1 MTDQAGPLGGD
12 IKARVDEAVEVGM
25 ALAVWAQVYPDKIA
39 VYEAPSGRTQTFA
52 ALNANANRLVRLMRA
67 QGLRAGDAIALL
79 CTNRAEFAEVLFAS
93 LRGGF
98 RLTPVNWHL
107 KPDEMAYVI
116 DNCEARA
123 LFADAAVA
131 GASEAA
137 GQCPGLQL
145 KVAIGGDLPGFT
157 PYSVIDDLSGEDLTD
172 PARGTTMLYSSGTT
186 GRPKGVHK
194 PNAQAVGG
202 YDAIYDRSVDV
213 HICTGPAYHASP
225 LAGDIRRALNNGVPT
240 VLVDRW
246 DTEMVLGLIQ
256 DLKVTRGHFVPIMF
270 QRMLALPDEVR
281 ARYDLS
287 SLKRI
292 THGAAPC
299 PPEVK
304 RAMIDW
310 IGPKLYEYY
319 AGSEGGVG
327 FTVTSEDWLKRP
339 GTVGR
344 RPHKAAARILD
355 DAGQECPPG
364 VPGAIY
370 LSLTDQGGFSYYK
383 DDAKTDASRRDGYF
397 TMGDVGYLDEEDWL
411 FLTGRS
417 AETIIAGGVNI
428 YPQEIDNELIK
439 HPAVEDSCTVGVPH
453 EEWGEEVRAVIQLKA
468 GFEPSDALKREI
480 LDYAARVV
488 AKFKIP
494 RAIDFVDTLPRSE
507 AGKIQRNKVR
517 APYWEGRSRAI

>member
-1 MTDQAGPLGGD
+1 MNAPARLEGAE
-12 IKARVDEAVEVGM
+12 IKARVDAAVDSGM
-25 ALAVWAQVYPDKIA
+25 CMAVWAELQPDKLA
-39 VYEAPSGRTQTFA
+39 VLEAAGPSRTFGE
-52 ALNANANRLVRLMRA
+52 LNASANRLVRLMRDH
-67 QGLRAGDAIALL
+67 GLQAGDAVAIV
-79 CTNRAEFAEVLFAS
+79 CSNRVEFPEVLFAT

-107 KPDEMAYVI
+107 KPDEIAYVV
-116 DNCEARA
+116 DNCEAKA
-123 LFADAAVA
+123 LFADTRIAGLAGVAAA
-131 GASEAA
+131 
-137 GQCPGLQL
+137 CPQLRL
-145 KVAIGGDLPGFT
+145 KVAIGGDLPGFV
-157 PYSVIDDLSGEDLTD
+157 PYGDIAAYGGTDIDD
-172 PARGTTMLYSSGTT
+172 PVRGSTMLYSSGTT
-186 GRPKGVHK
+186 GRPKGVYK
-194 PNAQAVGG
+194 PNAQAIGG
-202 YDAIYDRSVDV
+202 YDPIYDRAVDK

-240 VLVDRW
+240 VLVDKW
-246 DTEMVLGLIQ
+246 DTEQVLQLIQ
-256 DLKVTRGHFVPIMF
+256 DQKVTRGHFVPIMF
-270 QRMLALPDEVR
+270 QRMLALPPEVR
-281 ARYDLS
+281 AKYDLS

-304 RAMIDW
+304 QAMIEW
-310 IGPKLYEYY
+310 LGPVLFEYY

-344 RPHKAAARILD
+344 RPHKAAAKILD
-355 DAGQECPPG
+355 ENGEECPPG

-370 LSLTDQGGFSYYK
+370 LSLTDQGGFTYYK
-383 DDAKTDASRRDGYF
+383 DDAKTDAGRRDGYF
-397 TMGDVGYLDEEDWL
+397 TMGDVGYLDEDDWL

-453 EEWGEEVRAVIQLKA
+453 GEWGEEVRAVIQLRP
-468 GFEPSDALKREI
+468 GFEPSEPLKRDI
-480 LDYAARVV
+480 LDFASRLV
-488 AKFKIP
+488 AKYKVP
-494 RAIDFVDTLPRSE
+494 RGVDFVDALPRSE

-517 APYWEGRSRAI
+517 APYWEGRARAI

>member
-1 MTDQAGPLGGD
+1 MTDAATLD
-12 IKARVDEAVEVGM
+12 HTDLKARVDAAVDSGM
-25 ALAVWAQVYPDKIA
+25 CTAVWAQVWPQKMA
-39 VYEAPSGRTQTFA
+39 VLEAATGRTRTFGE
-52 ALNANANRLVRLMRA
+52 LNANANRLVRLMRDH
-67 QGLRAGDAIALL
+67 GLTAGDAVAIV
-79 CTNRAEFAEVLFAS
+79 CSNRVEFPDVLFAC

-98 RLTPVNWHL
+98 RMTPVNWHL
-107 KPDEMAYVI
+107 KPVEIAYVV

-123 LFADAAVA
+123 VFADTRVDGVA
-131 GASEAA
+131 EAMDA
-137 GQCPGLQL
+137 CPQLVL
-145 KVAIGGDLPGFT
+145 KVSIGGDLPGFIPFET
-157 PYSVIDDLSGEDLTD
+157 IDDYPASDIED
-172 PARGTTMLYSSGTT
+172 PVRGTTMLYSSGTT
-186 GRPKGVHK
+186 GRPKGVYK

-202 YDAIYDRSVDV
+202 FDPIYDRAVDK

-240 VLVDRW
+240 VLMDKW
-246 DTEMVLGLIQ
+246 DTEFVLKTIQ
-256 DLKVTRGHFVPIMF
+256 DQKITRGHFVPIMF
-270 QRMLALPDEVR
+270 QRMLALPEEVR
-281 ARYDLS
+281 AKYDLS

-310 IGPKLYEYY
+310 LGPILYEYY

-327 FTVTSEDWLKRP
+327 FTVTSEQWLARP

-344 RPHKAAARILD
+344 RPHKDAAKILD
-355 DAGQECPPG
+355 DEGNECPPG
-364 VPGAIY
+364 VPGHIY
-370 LSLTDQGGFSYYK
+370 LSLKDQGGFSYYK
-383 DDAKTDASRRDGYF
+383 DDTKTYAARRGDYF
-397 TMGDVGYLDEEDWL
+397 TMGDIGYLDEDDWL

-439 HPAVEDSCTVGVPH
+439 HPAVEDSCTVGIPH
-453 EEWGEEVRAVIQLKA
+453 EEWGEEVRAVIQLRP
-468 GFEPSDALKREI
+468 GYTPSEELKREI

-488 AKFKIP
+488 ARYKVP
-494 RAIDFVDTLPRSE
+494 RGIDFVDSLPRSE

-517 APYWEGRSRAI
+517 APYWEGRARAI

>member
-1 MTDQAGPLGGD
+1 MTDTLIGDD
-12 IKARVDEAVEVGM
+12 IKARVDKAVDVGM
-25 ALAVWAQVYPDKIA
+25 ATAVWAQVHPDKVA
-39 VYEAPSGRTQTFA
+39 VYEGLDGRTRSFGE
-52 ALNANANRLVRLMRA
+52 LNANANRLVRLMRA
-67 QGLRAGDAIALL
+67 HGLQAGDAIALL
-79 CTNRAEFAEVLFAS
+79 CTNRMEFADALFAS
-93 LRGGF
+93 LRGGL
-98 RLTPVNWHL
+98 RMTPVNWHL
-107 KPDEMAYVI
+107 KPEEMAYVI
-116 DNCEARA
+116 DNCEAKA
-123 LFADAAVA
+123 LFADTRVA
-131 GASEAA
+131 GAAEAA
-137 GQCPGLQL
+137 GQCPQL
-145 KVAIGGDLPGFT
+145 KLRVSIGGDLPGFM
-157 PYSVIDDLSGEDLTD
+157 PYETIDDHPGEDLTD
-172 PARGTTMLYSSGTT
+172 PVRGSTMLYSSGTT
-186 GRPKGVHK
+186 GRPKGVYK

-202 YDAIYDRSVDV
+202 YDAIYDRAVDK
-213 HICTGPAYHASP
+213 HICTGPGYHASP

-240 VLVDRW
+240 VLIDRW
-246 DTEMVLGLIQ
+246 DTEQVLRTIQ
-256 DLKVTRGHFVPIMF
+256 ELKVTRGHFVPIMF
-270 QRMLALPDEVR
+270 QRMLALPAAVR
-281 ARYDLS
+281 AKYDLS

-304 RAMIDW
+304 AAMIEW
-310 IGPKLYEYY
+310 IGPKLFEYY

-327 FTVTSEDWLKRP
+327 FTVSSEDWLKRP

-355 DAGQECPPG
+355 ENGDECPPG

-370 LSLTDQGGFSYYK
+370 MSLTDQGGFSYYK
-383 DDAKTDASRRDGYF
+383 DDTKTEANRKDGYF
-397 TMGDVGYLDEEDWL
+397 TMGDVGYLDEDDWL

-453 EEWGEEVRAVIQLKA
+453 DERGEEVRAVIQLKP
-468 GFEPSDALKREI
+468 GIEPTEALKREI

-488 AKFKIP
+488 AKFKVP
-494 RAIDFVDTLPRSE
+494 RAVDFVEALPRSE

>member
-1 MTDQAGPLGGD
+1 MIETAKLLDKD
-12 IKARVDEAVEVGM
+12 EIKARVDAAVESGM
-25 ALAVWAQVYPDKIA
+25 CTAVWAQVYPDRVA
-39 VYEAPSGRTQTFA
+39 VSELDGRKRTFGE
-52 ALNANANRLVRLMRA
+52 LNANANRLVRLMRDG
-67 QGLRAGDAIALL
+67 GLVAGDAVAIV
-79 CTNRAEFAEVLFAS
+79 CSNRVEFPEVLFAA

-107 KPDEMAYVI
+107 KAEEMAYVI
-116 DNCEARA
+116 DNCEAKA
-123 LFADAAVA
+123 LFAETRIP

-137 GQCPGLQL
+137 ADCPQL
-145 KVAIGGDLPGFT
+145 KLKVSIGDAAPGFT
-157 PYSVIDDLSGEDLTD
+157 AYEAIENYPGEDIDD
-172 PARGTTMLYSSGTT
+172 PVRGSTMLYSSGTT

-194 PNAQAVGG
+194 PGAQAIGG
-202 YDAIYDRSVDV
+202 YDAIYDREVDK

-240 VLVDRW
+240 VLIDKW
-246 DTEMVLGLIQ
+246 DTEKVLKVIQ
-256 DLKVTRGHFVPIMF
+256 DEKVTRGHFVPIMF
-270 QRMLALPDEVR
+270 QRMLGLPDEVR

-287 SLKRI
+287 SLRRI

-304 RAMIDW
+304 QSMIEW
-310 IGPKLYEYY
+310 VGPILYEYY

-327 FTVTSEDWLKRP
+327 FTVTAEDWLKRP

-344 RPHKAAARILD
+344 RPHPEAAKILD
-355 DAGQECPPG
+355 DNGEECAPG
-364 VPGAIY
+364 VPGTIY
-370 LSLTDQGGFSYYK
+370 LSLKDQGGFEYYK
-383 DDAKTDASRRDGYF
+383 DGAKTQAGRRDGYF
-397 TMGDVGYLDEEDWL
+397 TMGDVGYLDQDDWL

-453 EEWGEEVRAVIQLKA
+453 EEWGEEVRAVIQLKP
-468 GFEPSDALKREI
+468 GFEPSEDLKRDI
-480 LDYAARVV
+480 LDYAAKVV
-488 AKFKIP
+488 AKYKVP
-494 RAIDFVDTLPRSE
+494 RGLDFVEALPRSE

-517 APYWEGRSRAI
+517 APYWEGRTRAI